1 MNEFKVGDKV
11 TITDLNTIA
20 QITSISE
27 DGTQFTLT
35 YQDAGGADQT
45 EVRTADQLAPVGA
58 EDVKTGDEA
67 DEESSDA
74 EKSDDGEGSEG
85 EGDGE

>member
-11 TITDLNTIA
+11 TITDLNTEA
-20 QITSISE
+20 VVTSISE

-35 YQDAGGADQT
+35 YQDAGGADPT
-45 EVRTADQLAPVGA
+45 EVRTADQLAPIDG
-58 EDVKTGDEA
+58 ESEKA

-74 EKSDDGEGSEG
+74 EKSDEGDGSNG
-85 EGDGE
+85 EGDSE